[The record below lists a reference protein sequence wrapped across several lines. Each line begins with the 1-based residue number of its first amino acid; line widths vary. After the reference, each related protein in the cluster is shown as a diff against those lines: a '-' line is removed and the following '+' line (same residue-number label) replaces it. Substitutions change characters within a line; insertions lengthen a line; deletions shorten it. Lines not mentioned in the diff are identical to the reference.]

1 MIMKYTFLPFNISML
16 RSKCMFCTVGKK
28 KRFQKSSHHASENTK
43 FDYDKQNNVFSHVT
57 TDLPPVRFFPS
68 PRLYFEIQK
77 SSCIILPQN
86 LMDCLVMKN
95 NTAPDH

>member
-1 MIMKYTFLPFNISML
+1 MYVLHS
-16 RSKCMFCTVGKK
+16 RKK
-28 KRFQKSSHHASENTK
+28 KTFSKEVTSRKRK
-43 FDYDKQNNVFSHVT
+43 YKIDYDEQNNLFSHVT

-77 SSCIILPQN
+77 GTCVILPQN